1 MGTLRTHDDTW
12 DIATSVGSTAVMVAA
27 ARAAETGS
35 ADPLICDPYAKLLVA
50 DAGTG
55 VWEALLDDTLADKI
69 ASIDPEI
76 AAVYH
81 HMRNYQAVR
90 THFFDAYFA
99 DAVGSGIRQLVIL
112 ASGLDSR
119 AYRLEWPAGTTLYEI
134 DQPKVL
140 SYKETTLAAHDV
152 TPSVERR
159 TVAMDLRQDWPAAL
173 TAAGF
178 DPAAPTAW
186 LAEGLLMYLPADS
199 QDKLFD
205 QITALSAPGSRI
217 AAETA
222 ANHADQ
228 RRQEM
233 SERFKKVSEQIG
245 LTQTVDVQDLIYQ
258 DEDRAALAGWLDEHG
273 WRAAAQPSGAEMRRL
288 DRWVDVPM
296 GDDADAFSEFV
307 TAVRT

>member
-1 MGTLRTHDDTW
+1 
-12 DIATSVGSTAVMVAA
+12 
-27 ARAAETGS
+27 
-35 ADPLICDPYAKLLVA
+35 
-50 DAGTG
+50 
-55 VWEALLDDTLADKI
+55 
-69 ASIDPEI
+69 
-76 AAVYH
+76 
-81 HMRNYQAVR
+81 
-90 THFFDAYFA
+90 
-99 DAVGSGIRQLVIL
+99 
-112 ASGLDSR
+112 
-119 AYRLEWPAGTTLYEI
+119 
-134 DQPKVL
+134 
-140 SYKETTLAAHDV
+140 
-152 TPSVERR
+152 
-159 TVAMDLRQDWPAAL
+159 RQDWPAAL

-186 LAEGLLMYLPADS
+186 LAEGLLMYLPADG

-245 LTQTVDVQDLIYQ
+245 LSQTVDVQDLIYQ
-258 DEDRAALAGWLDEHG
+258 DEGRAALAGWLDEHG
-273 WRAAAQPSGAEMRRL
+273 WRAVAQPSGAEMRRL